1 MRKPKLTTA
10 VLLGLIS
17 APALIAVSYF
27 GNTLTGLSF
36 LPFDLFDWLT
46 RVLPGSVITFG
57 IDSLVAT
64 LAAMGLSVSETAKL
78 AEQLMAIS
86 IVIVFGP
93 LLGLLVGLTM
103 RRFEEA
109 PIQAG
114 MLAGLPFFL
123 LFLAVEL
130 TLGLSGSFLF
140 TAVWLFLL
148 TAGWGAVLA
157 YALEWLAR
165 QTPSVA
171 AEEET
176 QPAPQYDAG
185 RRQALLK
192 LTGAAAG
199 ITLGAWGLGRLTQSE
214 VTAVVQD
221 SGAGQPLPTS
231 APATPGATQP
241 AAAQS
246 VEIPP
251 TPSGRIAVP
260 SGTRPEITSNED
272 FYRIDIN
279 TRPPVIDGTEWQLE
293 VDGLFQNARN
303 LTIDDLMSYPSL
315 TQPIT
320 LSCISNRVAGDL
332 IGTSYWTG
340 VRLRDVLEDLQ
351 LTPEAGA
358 LVLEAEDGFYETVI
372 AEDMFDERTLLVYG
386 MNGETLPV
394 EHGFPLR
401 IYIPNRYG
409 MKQPKWIVRMEAV
422 EAWVPGYWVERGWS
436 REARPQIVS
445 VIDTIA
451 TDAAE
456 DGRIPLGGIAWAGD
470 RGIQSVEVQ
479 VDDGPWQE
487 AELRTP
493 PISSLT
499 WVQWR
504 FEWPSEQGRHTFT
517 VRATDGTGTLQT
529 AEINDPHPD
538 GATGYHSRSETI

>member
-1 MRKPKLTTA
+1 MRKPKLKTA

-27 GNTLTGLSF
+27 GNSLTGLSF

-46 RVLPGSVITFG
+46 RVLPGSLVTFG
-57 IDSLVAT
+57 IDTLVAT
-64 LAAMGLSVSETAKL
+64 LGALGLSVSETAKL
-78 AEQLMAIS
+78 AEQLLAIG
-86 IVIVFGP
+86 IVIAFGP
-93 LLGLLVGLTM
+93 LLGLLVGLAM
-103 RRFEEA
+103 RQFGGA

-114 MLAGLPFFL
+114 MVAGLPLFL

-130 TLGLSGSFLF
+130 TLGLSGNFLF
-140 TAVWLFLL
+140 TTVWLFVL
-148 TAGWGAVLA
+148 TAGWGGVIA
-157 YALEWLAR
+157 YTLQWMVR
-165 QTPSVA
+165 QTRTSTGQDKTQA
-171 AEEET
+171 APE
-176 QPAPQYDAG
+176 YDAG
-185 RRQALLK
+185 RREALLK

-199 ITLGAWGLGRLTQSE
+199 ITLGAWGLGRLAQSE

-221 SGAGQPLPTS
+221 SGAGQPLPT
-231 APATPGATQP
+231 AGPATPGATRP
-241 AAAQS
+241 AASQS
-246 VEIPP
+246 AEIPA
-251 TPSGRIAVP
+251 TPSGRISVP
-260 SGTRPEITSNED
+260 PGTRPEITSNES

-279 TRPPVIDGTEWQLE
+279 TRPPVIDGSAWQLE
-293 VDGLFQNARN
+293 VDGLFQNARS
-303 LTIDDLMSYPSL
+303 LTIDDIMSYPSI

-351 LTPEAGA
+351 LAPDAGA
-358 LVLEAEDGFYETVI
+358 LILEAEDGFYETVI

-422 EAWVPGYWVERGWS
+422 EAWAPGYWVERGWS

-451 TDAAE
+451 IDAAE
-456 DGRIPLGGIAWAGD
+456 DGRVPLGGIAWAGD

-479 VDDGPWQE
+479 VDDGPWQQ
-487 AELRTP
+487 AELRNP

-504 FEWPSEQGRHTFT
+504 YDWPSESGRHTFT

-529 AEINDPHPD
+529 TEINDPHPD
-538 GATGYHSRSETI
+538 GATGYHSRSVTI

>member
-1 MRKPKLTTA
+1 MRKPTLRNA
-10 VLLGLIS
+10 ILLGLIS
-17 APALIAVSYF
+17 APAVIAVSYF
-27 GNTLTGLSF
+27 GNALTGLSF

-46 RVLPGSVITFG
+46 RVLPGSLITFG
-57 IDSLVAT
+57 IDSLVAV
-64 LAAMGLSVSETAKL
+64 LSALGLSVSETAKL
-78 AEQLMAIS
+78 AEQILV
-86 IVIVFGP
+86 IVIIITFGP
-93 LLGLLVGLTM
+93 ILGLLVGLAI
-103 RRFEEA
+103 RRLDTT

-114 MLAGLPFFL
+114 IVAGLPFFV

-130 TLGLSGSFLF
+130 TLGISGSFLLMV
-140 TAVWLFLL
+140 VWLFLL

-157 YALEWLAR
+157 YALTWVVRQVPLAATEGKL
-165 QTPSVA
+165 QYA
-171 AEEET
+171 AE
-176 QPAPQYDAG
+176 YDAG
-185 RRQALLK
+185 RRDALLK

-199 ITLGAWGLGRLTQSE
+199 ITLGAWGLGRLAQSE

-221 SGAGQPLPTS
+221 SGAGQPLPTVQ
-231 APATPGATQP
+231 PATPGATQP
-241 AAAQS
+241 AAQS

-251 TPSGRIAVP
+251 TPSGRISVP
-260 SGTRPEITSNED
+260 TGTRSEITSNED

-279 TRPPVIDGTEWQLE
+279 TRPPVIDGAAWQLA
-293 VDGLFQNARN
+293 VGGLFQNARD
-303 LTIDDLMSYPSL
+303 LTLDDIMSYPSI

-332 IGTSYWTG
+332 IGASYWTG
-340 VRLRDVLEDLQ
+340 VRLSDILEDLG
-351 LTPEAGA
+351 LAPEAGA
-358 LVLEAEDGFYETVI
+358 LVLEAEDGFYETVS

-422 EAWVPGYWVERGWS
+422 EAWQPGYWVERGWS

-456 DGRIPLGGIAWAGD
+456 DGRVPLGGIAWAGD
-470 RGIQSVEVQ
+470 RGIQSVEVK

-487 AELRTP
+487 AELRNP

-504 FEWPSEQGRHTFT
+504 YDWSGESGRHTFT

-529 AEINDPHPD
+529 DEINDPHPD
-538 GATGYHSRSETI
+538 GATGYHSRTATI

>member
-1 MRKPKLTTA
+1 MSKPTLKYA
-10 VLLGLIS
+10 ILLGLIS
-17 APALIAVSYF
+17 GPALVAVSYF
-27 GNTLTGLSF
+27 GNTLTGLPF

-46 RVLPGSVITFG
+46 RVLPGSLITIG
-57 IDSLVAT
+57 IDSMVAT
-64 LAAMGLSVSETAKL
+64 IGALGLSVSETAKL
-78 AEQLMAIS
+78 AEQIMAIFL
-86 IVIVFGP
+86 VLALGP
-93 LLGLLVGLTM
+93 LLGLLVGVAM
-103 RRFEEA
+103 RQIEA
-109 PIQAG
+109 GPIQAG
-114 MLAGLPFFL
+114 ILAGVPFFL
-123 LFLAVEL
+123 LFLVVEF
-130 TLGLSGSFLF
+130 TLGLSGNLLL
-140 TAVWLFLL
+140 TVAWLFLL
-148 TAGWGAVLA
+148 TAGWGAALA
-157 YALEWLAR
+157 YALDWMDR
-165 QTPSVA
+165 QTSAATEDEAPSDF
-171 AEEET
+171 
-176 QPAPQYDAG
+176 DAS
-185 RRQALLK
+185 RREALLK

-199 ITLGAWGLGRLTQSE
+199 LTLGAWGLGRLTQSE

-221 SGAGQPLPTS
+221 SGAGQPLPTT
-231 APATPGATQP
+231 APATPGATP
-241 AAAQS
+241 AAASQS

-251 TPSGRIAVP
+251 TPSGRISLP
-260 SGTRPEITSNED
+260 PGTRPEITSNED

-279 TRPPVIDGTEWQLE
+279 TRPPVIDGSEWQLE

-340 VRLRDVLEDLQ
+340 VPLRSVLEDLQ
-351 LTPEAGA
+351 LAPEAGA

-445 VIDTIA
+445 VIDTID
-451 TDAAE
+451 TDTAE
-456 DGRIPLGGIAWAGD
+456 AGPVPLGGIAWAGD
-470 RGIQSVEVQ
+470 RGIQTVEIQ

-487 AELRTP
+487 AELRNP

-504 FEWPSEQGRHTFT
+504 YDWPGEPGRHTFT

-529 AEINDPHPD
+529 TEINDPHPD
-538 GATGYHSRSETI
+538 GATGYHSRTVTI